1 MWLWASTCTYPLD
14 TEQPEVLPSDY
25 IYDHHHG
32 RYLHPPRRI
41 PPSTRSFLEA
51 EGALTTA
58 DFQIWKLRPFEFDS
72 PRARRAGHDCRIR
85 FDRARRAAADPEN
98 YPVESNPLES
108 NLHGELARTHG
119 SRAGI

>member
-1 MWLWASTCTYPLD
+1 MYELWYLNDA
-14 TEQPEVLPSDY
+14 VLEYRFFQCEYKQNLYCSAY
-25 IYDHHHG
+25 K
-32 RYLHPPRRI
+32 
-41 PPSTRSFLEA
+41 
-51 EGALTTA
+51 GACLTTA

-98 YPVESNPLES
+98 YPVDPDPLES